1 MSSQSYLD
9 DAQALRDTIAVGW
22 AEDDCQGYKIV
33 SIKPETLHDLDS
45 ERVNFKLLA
54 LYISSILESL
64 TFFGPGC

>member
-33 SIKPETLHDLDS
+33 SIKPETHKPLIP
-45 ERVNFKLLA
+45 K
-54 LYISSILESL
+54 
-64 TFFGPGC
+64 P

>member
-33 SIKPETLHDLDS
+33 SIKPETHKPLNPKTL
-45 ERVNFKLLA
+45 N
-54 LYISSILESL
+54 
-64 TFFGPGC
+64 P